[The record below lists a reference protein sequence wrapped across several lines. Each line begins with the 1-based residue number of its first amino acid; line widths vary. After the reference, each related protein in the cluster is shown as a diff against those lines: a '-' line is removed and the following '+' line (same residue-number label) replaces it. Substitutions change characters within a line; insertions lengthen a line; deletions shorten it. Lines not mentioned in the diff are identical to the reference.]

1 MQRNPIDPTIQ
12 CTETN
17 EIWQLTRQGR
27 VLAIIE
33 RAWDDQHWLLF
44 RSDAAD
50 EPLCSGAYRR
60 TATLKAV
67 LRLWAR
73 RLPPDWAHLKGSA
86 AMIAIGELKAAS

>member
-1 MQRNPIDPTIQ
+1 MQRLPTRGTIQ
-12 CTETN
+12 CTDTN
-17 EIWQLTRQGR
+17 ELWQLTRQGR

-44 RSDAAD
+44 LSDAAD
-50 EPLCSGAYRR
+50 ELLCSGAYRR

-73 RLPPDWAHLKGSA
+73 RLPPDCAHLKGLV

>member
-1 MQRNPIDPTIQ
+1 MQRLPTRGTIQ
-12 CTETN
+12 CTDTN
-17 EIWQLTRQGR
+17 ELWQLTRQGR

-44 RSDAAD
+44 LSGAAD
-50 EPLCSGAYRR
+50 ELLCSGAYRR

-73 RLPPDWAHLKGSA
+73 RLPPVSAHLKGSA